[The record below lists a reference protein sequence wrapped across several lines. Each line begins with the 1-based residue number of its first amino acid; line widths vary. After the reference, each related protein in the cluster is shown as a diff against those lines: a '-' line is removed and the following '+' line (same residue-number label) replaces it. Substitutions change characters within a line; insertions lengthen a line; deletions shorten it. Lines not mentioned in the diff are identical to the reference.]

1 MLRDLPL
8 IQEWLREREEIG
20 VAKGLDQG
28 IAIGLNKGIVLGR
41 DEGRLEAA
49 RMILIEVAEPRLG
62 VPSPQIA
69 SRIAEC
75 TDLQRLVRVT
85 TEISQFETWDE
96 VFPENGEPSSG

>member
-1 MLRDLPL
+1 MLKEIPL

-28 IAIGLNKGIVLGR
+28 IAIGLDK
-41 DEGRLEAA
+41 GRLEAA

-75 TDLQRLVRVT
+75 ADLQRLIRVT

-96 VFPENGEPSSG
+96 VFPENGEPPSG